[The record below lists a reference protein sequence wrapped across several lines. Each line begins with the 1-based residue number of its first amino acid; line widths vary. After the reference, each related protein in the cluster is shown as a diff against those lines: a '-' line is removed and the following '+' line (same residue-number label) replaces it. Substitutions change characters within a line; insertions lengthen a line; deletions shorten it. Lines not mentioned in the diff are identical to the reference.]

1 MFLNIKRDISFNEMT
16 CFLPVVVYL
25 VCCLSVANVDILH
38 FRLKAL
44 NILDIYFM
52 VCFPLNSDM
61 YILHSDLV
69 RGNRLAKDHLRQNI
83 LA

>member
-1 MFLNIKRDISFNEMT
+1 MT
-16 CFLPVVVYL
+16 CFLSVVVYL
-25 VCCLSVANVDILH
+25 VCCLSVANVDSLF

-44 NILDIYFM
+44 NVLDIYFM
-52 VCFPLNSDM
+52 VCFPLNMDNSDM

-69 RGNRLAKDHLRQNI
+69 CGNRLAKDHLRKNI